1 MSLLNQ
7 ASSWDTNEQKK
18 KRKSTIKT
26 SNVEPF
32 VDLSES
38 LKEVKQDN
46 MDRTEKIHKMIDNM
60 KGAEENEEE
69 EMIENYA
76 TMPNPMLQ
84 HKSDQDL
91 QTKKIIDPSYNINTN
106 KFHANQK
113 SSENLSNYQTIYE
126 PAQLKFNF
134 EEGYSNMNNN
144 SNHNDNDLLKK
155 INYMINLLEEQQH
168 EKTNNITEEFIL
180 YSFLG
185 IFVIYIV
192 DSFSRSGK
200 YRR

>member
-7 ASSWDTNEQKK
+7 ASFWDTNELKK
-18 KRKSTIKT
+18 KRKSTMKT

-32 VDLSES
+32 ADISET
-38 LKEVKQDN
+38 LREVKQDN
-46 MDRTEKIHKMIDNM
+46 MDRTEKIHKLIDNM
-60 KGAEENEEE
+60 KDADNNQED
-69 EMIENYA
+69 EMIESYA
-76 TMPNPMLQ
+76 NMPNPMLQ

-91 QTKKIIDPSYNINTN
+91 QTKKIIDPTYNINTN

-126 PAQLKFNF
+126 PAQLKLNF
-134 EEGYSNMNNN
+134 DEGFSNMNNN
-144 SNHNDNDLLKK
+144 QKPDDILLKK
-155 INYMINLLEEQQH
+155 INYMINLLEEQQN

>member
-18 KRKSTIKT
+18 KRKSTMRS

-32 VDLSES
+32 ADVSDS
-38 LKEVKQDN
+38 LKEVQQEN
-46 MDRTEKIHKMIDNM
+46 MDRTEKIHKLIDNM
-60 KGAEENEEE
+60 KDADNNQEED
-69 EMIENYA
+69 MLENYA
-76 TMPNPMLQ
+76 NMPNPMLQ

-91 QTKKIIDPSYNINTN
+91 QTKKIIDPTYNINTN

-126 PAQLKFNF
+126 PAKLKFNF
-134 EEGYSNMNNN
+134 DEGFSNMNQKP
-144 SNHNDNDLLKK
+144 DDILLKK

>member
-7 ASSWDTNEQKK
+7 ASSWDNNEQRK
-18 KRKSTIKT
+18 KRKSTIK
-26 SNVEPF
+26 SSHVESF
-32 VDLSES
+32 ANMTDS
-38 LKEVKQDN
+38 LKEVTDDTN
-46 MDRTEKIHKMIDNM
+46 NRNDKIYKLIDEM
-60 KGAEENEEE
+60 KDVDANEDEQAL
-69 EMIENYA
+69 ENYM
-76 TMPNPMLQ
+76 TMPNPIIQ
-84 HKSDQDL
+84 HKSDTDL

-113 SSENLSNYQTIYE
+113 SSENLSNYQTIYD
-126 PAQLKFNF
+126 PPKLNINVQ
-134 EEGYSNMNNN
+134 EGFSNNN
-144 SNHNDNDLLKK
+144 GNEDALLKK

-185 IFVIYIV
+185 IFIIYVV
-192 DSFSRSGK
+192 DSFNRSSK

>member
-7 ASSWDTNEQKK
+7 ASSWDTNELKK
-18 KRKSTIKT
+18 KRKSTMKS

-32 VDLSES
+32 ADISET
-38 LKEVKQDN
+38 LREVKQDN
-46 MDRTEKIHKMIDNM
+46 MDRTEKIHKLIDNM
-60 KGAEENEEE
+60 KDADNNQED
-69 EMIENYA
+69 EMIESYA
-76 TMPNPMLQ
+76 NMPNPMLQ

-91 QTKKIIDPSYNINTN
+91 QTKKMIDPTYNINTN

-126 PAQLKFNF
+126 PAQLKLNF
-134 EEGYSNMNNN
+134 DEGFSNMNNN
-144 SNHNDNDLLKK
+144 QKPDDILLKK
-155 INYMINLLEEQQH
+155 INYMINLLEEQQN

>member
-7 ASSWDTNEQKK
+7 ASSWDINEQKK
-18 KRKSTIKT
+18 KRKSTMRS

-32 VDLSES
+32 ADVSDS
-38 LKEVKQDN
+38 LKEVQQDN
-46 MDRTEKIHKMIDNM
+46 MERTEKIHKLIDNM
-60 KGAEENEEE
+60 KDADSNQEDD
-69 EMIENYA
+69 MLENYA
-76 TMPNPMLQ
+76 NMPNPMLQ

-91 QTKKIIDPSYNINTN
+91 QTKKIIDPTYNINTN
-106 KFHANQK
+106 KFHANQR

-126 PAQLKFNF
+126 PAKLKFNF
-134 EEGYSNMNNN
+134 DEGFSNMNQKP
-144 SNHNDNDLLKK
+144 DDILLKK

>member
-7 ASSWDTNEQKK
+7 ASTWDNNDQMK
-18 KRKSTIKT
+18 KRKSTLKT
-26 SNVEPF
+26 SHVEPF
-32 VDLSES
+32 ADMSES
-38 LKEVKQDN
+38 LKEVKQETDN
-46 MDRTEKIHKMIDNM
+46 RNDKIHKLIDNM
-60 KGAEENEEE
+60 KEVDTNEDEQAL
-69 EMIENYA
+69 ENYMS
-76 TMPNPMLQ
+76 MPNPIIQ
-84 HKSDQDL
+84 HKQDTDL

-113 SSENLSNYQTIYE
+113 SSENLSNYQTIYD
-126 PAQLKFNF
+126 PPKLKLDLQ
-134 EEGYSNMNNN
+134 EGFANNN
-144 SNHNDNDLLKK
+144 NNNEDLLLNK

-192 DSFSRSGK
+192 VSFSRSGK